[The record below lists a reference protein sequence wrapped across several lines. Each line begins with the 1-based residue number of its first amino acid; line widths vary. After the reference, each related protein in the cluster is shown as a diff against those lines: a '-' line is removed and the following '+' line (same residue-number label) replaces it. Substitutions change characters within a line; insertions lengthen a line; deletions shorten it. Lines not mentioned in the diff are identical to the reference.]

1 MGEIMCNILVL
12 NAGSSSL
19 KFKLFSYETE
29 SIKTITS
36 GQFTKTNANNP
47 TFSISINNQKISK
60 EFNNKLSAKEL
71 LGILN
76 EELTSNFKEIRIN
89 AIGHRVVHG
98 GDLYIE
104 PTLIDDNVIN
114 NLKTI
119 IYLTPIHLPH
129 NIVPMELCGEIFKS
143 VPQVACF
150 DTAFHSTIPTLQRT
164 YAIPRELTEKE
175 KIKRYG
181 FHGLSYE
188 YLISKL
194 EEYNKYLA
202 NGKVIIAHLGAG
214 ASICALK
221 NKVSVDTTMGLT
233 PLEGLI
239 MGTRSGSIDPSIVLY
254 LMQKGFDYKA
264 ITDILYFKSGLLG
277 VSELT
282 PDFATISIS
291 NNEKAQ
297 EAYSLFVNSITKH
310 ILSLSSTLQGIEAL
324 VFSGGI
330 GENSSKLRYDV
341 LNKLSW
347 LGLSIDEEANK
358 NNSFTITALDSK
370 IPSFVIP
377 TEEELVIS
385 KQVYNLVK

>member
-1 MGEIMCNILVL
+1 MYNILVL

-19 KFKLFSYETE
+19 KFKLFSYERETV
-29 SIKTITS
+29 KTVTS
-36 GQFTKTNANNP
+36 GQFTRTNANNP
-47 TFSISINNQKISK
+47 NFSIKINNEKISK

-71 LGILN
+71 LDILN
-76 EELTSNFKEIRIN
+76 KELVSNFKDIKIN

-98 GDLYIE
+98 GDIYRE
-104 PTLIDDNVIN
+104 PTLIDNSVIN
-114 NLKTI
+114 NLKKI

-129 NIVPMELCGEIFKS
+129 NIVPMEICNEIFQS
-143 VPQVACF
+143 IPQVACF
-150 DTAFHSTIPTLQRT
+150 DTAFHSTIPNIHRT

-188 YLISKL
+188 YLIGKL
-194 EEYNKYLA
+194 EESNKDLA
-202 NGKVIIAHLGAG
+202 KGKVIIAHLGAG

-221 NKVSVDTTMGLT
+221 DKKSVDTTMGLT
-233 PLEGLI
+233 PLEGLV

-264 ITDILYFKSGLLG
+264 ITDTLYFKSGLLG

-282 PDFATISIS
+282 PDFATISTS
-291 NNEKAQ
+291 DNEKAK
-297 EAYSLFVNSITKH
+297 EAYTLFVNSVTKN
-310 ILSLSSTLQGIEAL
+310 ILALSSTLQGIEAI

-330 GENSSKLRYDV
+330 GENSFKLRYDV
-341 LNKLSW
+341 LNNLSW
-347 LGLSIDEEANK
+347 LGITINEEANK
-358 NNSFTITALDSK
+358 KNEFTITNSSSK

-385 KQVYNLVK
+385 KQVYKLTK

>member
-1 MGEIMCNILVL
+1 MGEIMYNILVL

-76 EELTSNFKEIRIN
+76 DELTSNFKEIRIN

-129 NIVPMELCGEIFKS
+129 NIVPMEICREIFKS

-194 EEYNKYLA
+194 EEHNKYLA

-221 NKVSVDTTMGLT
+221 NKFSVDTTMGLT

-282 PDFATISIS
+282 PDFATISMS

-358 NNSFTITALDSK
+358 NNSFTITTLDSK